1 MSKDQKLEIRKQKLG
16 KVEKDLQ
23 ELTEDLK
30 RVQAD
35 FVNYKRRQ
43 EEEKL
48 GLMDYAKQSIVAQIL
63 PVFDNIDRALAHLPK
78 DLKNNDWAKGV
89 RQVAKQSEEVL
100 RELGVE
106 KIAAK
111 GKMFNPQ
118 LHEAV
123 GFEEGEGEQE
133 VVIEELRPGY
143 KVGEN
148 VIRPSMVK
156 VGKVK

>member
-1 MSKDQKLEIRKQKLG
+1 MSKNQKPVTSSKKLG

-43 EEEKL
+43 EEERAS
-48 GLMDYAKQSIVAQIL
+48 LMDYAKQSVVVQIL
-63 PVFDNIDRALAHLPK
+63 PVFDNIDRALAHVPK
-78 DLKNNDWAKGV
+78 ELGGNEWAKGV
-89 RQVAKQSEEVL
+89 KQVAKQSEEIL

-106 KIAAK
+106 KIVAK
-111 GKMFNPQ
+111 GKLFNPQ

-133 VVIEELRPGY
+133 LVIEELRPGY
-143 KVGEN
+143 KIGEN

-156 VGKVK
+156 VGKAK

>member
-1 MSKDQKLEIRKQKLG
+1 MSKNQKPETSNKKLG

-43 EEEKL
+43 EEERS
-48 GLMDYAKQSIVAQIL
+48 GLMDYAKQSVVAQIL
-63 PVFDNIDRALAHLPK
+63 LVFDNIDRALAHVPK
-78 DLKNNDWAKGV
+78 ELENNDWAKGV
-89 RQVAKQSEEVL
+89 KQVAKQSEEVL

-106 KIAAK
+106 KIVAA
-111 GKMFNPQ
+111 GKLFNPQ

-133 VVIEELRPGY
+133 
-143 KVGEN
+143 
-148 VIRPSMVK
+148 
-156 VGKVK
+156 

>member
-1 MSKDQKLEIRKQKLG
+1 MSKNQKPVTSNKKLG

-43 EEEKL
+43 EEERS
-48 GLMDYAKQSIVAQIL
+48 GLMDYAKQSVVAQIL
-63 PVFDNIDRALAHLPK
+63 PVFDNIDRALAHVPK
-78 DLKNNDWAKGV
+78 ELESNDWAKGV
-89 RQVAKQSEEVL
+89 KQVAKQSEEVL

-106 KIAAK
+106 KIVAT
-111 GKMFNPQ
+111 GKLFNPQ

-123 GFEEGEGEQE
+123 GFEEGEGDQE
-133 VVIEELRPGY
+133 VVLEELRPGY
-143 KVGEN
+143 KIGES

-156 VGKVK
+156 VGKIK